1 MNFEWN
7 AIGGLGAAFGLTV
20 AAFGVATA
28 EESLPR
34 ASEVVVSASR
44 VAEPADEVGS
54 AVSVITAEDIVRLQA
69 RTVSDVLQT
78 APGVAVSR
86 SGPTGSLTQVRMRG
100 AEANQTL
107 VLIDGM
113 EVNDPSGGS
122 EFDFANLLAADIERI
137 EILRGPQSAMYGSD
151 AIGGVINIVTR
162 KGRGPATARLSVEA
176 GSFGTQQG
184 SVGVSGSGER
194 YHYAISG
201 TGFTTQGVSIAPE
214 AEGNTEADGYRNQT
228 YSARLGATLVPD
240 LEIELTG
247 RYVKSLIQTDS
258 QPSVA
263 GTIRTVDANQWTD
276 TIQRTGRAQMTY
288 TAFDGAW
295 EQIVGAGYNSETSD
309 SLTNGRV
316 TYEADG
322 TKTRFDYQSNVFF
335 DTPSVAGAAHTV
347 TFLAESEN
355 EAQVT
360 GSSYGNTDL
369 DITNYGLVGAYKVG
383 LWDRLFLSASLRHDL
398 NDIFDDDTTSRGT
411 AAYRIESTGS
421 RLHASYGT
429 GAKNPTLTEL
439 YGSGPNFVPNPNLR
453 PEKSRGWDAGIEQR
467 LWGGKASVD
476 LTYFQNRITD
486 LIQGSGN
493 SAVNLSGVS
502 RIQGFETTA
511 RVAVTERI
519 DLKAQYTFTDG
530 NDAKGGALV
539 RRPKHTVHADAGYRF
554 LEDRA
559 AVNLGVDYVG
569 DQRDTE
575 YSNYFGTKKAVV
587 LDNHVL
593 VGVNASYKVTETAEI
608 YGRVEN
614 LLDTDYQNVL
624 GYDNPGI
631 GFYVGF
637 RTALGLF

>member
-1 MNFEWN
+1 M
-7 AIGGLGAAFGLTV
+7 GGFGAALGVTV
-20 AAFGVATA
+20 AACGSASA
-28 EESLPR
+28 QEALPR
-34 ASEVVVSASR
+34 TPEVVVSASR
-44 VAEPADEVGS
+44 VPEPADEVGS

-69 RTVSDVLQT
+69 RTVSDILQT

-122 EFDFANLLAADIERI
+122 EFDFANLMAADVERI
-137 EILRGPQSAMYGSD
+137 EILRGPQSALYGSD

-162 KGRGPATARLSVEA
+162 KGRGPATARLSAEA
-176 GSFGTQQG
+176 GSFGTQQA

-214 AEGNTEADGYRNQT
+214 AEGNDEADGYRNQT
-228 YSARLGATLVPD
+228 YSARLGATPVPD
-240 LEIELTG
+240 IEIELTG
-247 RYVKSLIQTDS
+247 RYVKSMTQTDS
-258 QPSVA
+258 QPAVA

-276 TIQRTGRAQMTY
+276 TIQRTARARMTY

-295 EQIVGAGYNSETSD
+295 EQTLGAGYNGESSD

-335 DTPSVAGAAHTV
+335 ETPSVAGATHIV

-355 EAQVT
+355 EAQKT
-360 GSSYGNTDL
+360 GSAYGNTDL
-369 DITNYGLVGAYKVG
+369 DITNYGLVGSYKVG
-383 LWDRLFLSASLRHDL
+383 LWDRLFLSASLRQDI

-439 YGSGPNFVPNPNLR
+439 YGSGPNFVANPNLR
-453 PEKSRGWDAGIEQR
+453 PEKSRGWDAGIEQD
-467 LWGGKASVD
+467 LWHGKASVD
-476 LTYFQNRITD
+476 VTYFQNRITD

-493 SAVNLSGVS
+493 SAVNLGGVS

-511 RVAVTERI
+511 RVAVTERV
-519 DLKAQYTFTDG
+519 DLKAQYTFSDG
-530 NDAKGGALV
+530 NDAKGAALV
-539 RRPKHTVHADAGYRF
+539 RRPKHSAHVDVGYRF
-554 LEDRA
+554 DEDRA
-559 AVNLGVDYVG
+559 RVNLGVDYVG
-569 DQRDTE
+569 DQRDIE
-575 YSNYFGTKKAVV
+575 YSNYFGSQRAAI
-587 LDNHVL
+587 LDDHVL
-593 VGVNASYKVTETAEI
+593 VGINASYKVTEKTEI

-637 RTALGLF
+637 RTALGLL